1 MGMQLHELHPS
12 LIHLTLG
19 VLPLAAGVD
28 VAAAL
33 SGDRTLDRTGRILW
47 AAGTAG
53 GLLAGAAGLA
63 ATQEVK
69 VTDKNVSD
77 AMLVHG
83 LGNTVITM
91 GALALTMWRRTHP
104 PTLLSALVGIGAI
117 GAALYTAYL
126 GGELVYA
133 RGVGVRR
140 MAAAQGEGVLES
152 VEVLSRRAPGKFL
165 RDVAGGLGWAL
176 RETRKYL
183 AGEDRISPRALTI
196 G

>member
-12 LIHLTLG
+12 LIHLPLG
-19 VLPLAAGVD
+19 VLPLAAGID
-28 VAAAL
+28 LAAAL

-47 AAGTAG
+47 AVGTAG

-69 VTDKNVSD
+69 VTDKNVND

-83 LGNTVITM
+83 LGNTVITV
-91 GALALTMWRRTHP
+91 GALALTLWRRRHR
-104 PTLLSALVGIGAI
+104 PTVLSALVGVGAI

-152 VEVLSRRAPGKFL
+152 VDVLSRRAPGKFL

-183 AGEDRISPRALTI
+183 SGEDRISARALTI